1 MPENR
6 HAGADS
12 VYGFDARV
20 AHPARVYDYW
30 LGGKDNFAADR
41 IAGEETIAAY
51 PAIRASARA
60 NRAFLAR
67 SVRYLAA
74 EAGIRQFLDIGTGL
88 PTASN
93 THEVAQSVAP
103 ESRIVYVDNDPLVLA
118 HARALLTS
126 SREGATAY
134 LDADLRDVDAILE
147 QAAGTLDLTQPVGVM
162 LLAILHYI
170 PDLDQARRIMTRL
183 TGALPS
189 GSFVT
194 ISHAASDISPEAMA
208 EMIKRMN
215 QHLAEAN
222 HVGRT
227 RDVVAGFFDGLDL
240 LEPGVVKVT
249 QWRPA
254 SDIEAGGPTSLWGG
268 VGRKPLP
275 AWSPDPAGSAV
286 SAVRGGTRRRPGLPR
301 RGRTRTRPRRRCAC
315 SARPCRRTRPG
326 RPDGRWRRRSGR
338 RATPR

>member
-1 MPENR
+1 MT
-6 HAGADS
+6 DS
-12 VYGFDARV
+12 VHGFDARV

-93 THEVAQSVAP
+93 THEVAQAVAP
-103 ESRIVYVDNDPLVLA
+103 ESRVVYVDNDPLVLA

-126 SREGATAY
+126 NGAGVTAY
-134 LDADLRDVDAILE
+134 LDADLRDVDALLE
-147 QAAGTLDLTQPVGVM
+147 QAAATLDFGQPVGVM

-170 PDLDQARRIMTRL
+170 PDLDQARRIVARL
-183 TGALPS
+183 VEAIPP
-189 GSFVT
+189 GSFVV

-215 QHLAEAN
+215 RHLAEGN

-227 RDVVAGFFDGLDL
+227 RGVVESFFSGLEL
-240 LEPGVVKVT
+240 LPPGVVKVT

-254 SDIEAGGPTSLWGG
+254 SDVEAEGPTSLWGG
-268 VGRKPLP
+268 VGRKP
-275 AWSPDPAGSAV
+275 
-286 SAVRGGTRRRPGLPR
+286 
-301 RGRTRTRPRRRCAC
+301 
-315 SARPCRRTRPG
+315 
-326 RPDGRWRRRSGR
+326 
-338 RATPR
+338 